1 MKITTI
7 NPATEEIL
15 AEYDA
20 ISPEQVN
27 YEVKDSRI
35 IFGNIKNSG
44 IGQELSNYG
53 LKEFV
58 NVKSVIVN

>member
-1 MKITTI
+1 MKIATV
-7 NPATEEIL
+7 NPVTEEIL

-20 ISPEQVN
+20 IPTEQVN
-27 YEVKDSRI
+27 HEVKDSRI
-35 IFGNIKNSG
+35 IFGGIKNPC

>member
-20 ISPEQVN
+20 IHPGQIN
-27 YEVKDSRI
+27 HEVKDSRI
-35 IFGNIKNSG
+35 IFGGIKNSG
-44 IGQELSNYG
+44 IGHKLSNYG